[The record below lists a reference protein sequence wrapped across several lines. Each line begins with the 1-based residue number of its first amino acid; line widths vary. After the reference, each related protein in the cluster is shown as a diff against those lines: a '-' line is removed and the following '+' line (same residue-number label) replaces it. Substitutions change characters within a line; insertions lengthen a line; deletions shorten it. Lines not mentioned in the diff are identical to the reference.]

1 MLHTIQKLIGKS
13 KKELY
18 FPIFLMC
25 IDSLGSMA
33 LYFVLYLTVLDLFF
47 GTLTMNKISIYTLV
61 CLLGVIYRIIVYRKS
76 YLLCFERAFNVT
88 GQFRIKLADHFR
100 KLSLGYFNQNS
111 TGYLINTMTNDM
123 GSFEGVLSH
132 ALSFLMKTVTLCGLI
147 LVGTF
152 FINWKLALAECVV
165 LLFAVPLLRWG
176 NRLVEQLGTK
186 KRTMTARMVS
196 TVMEYIKGIKIFK
209 AHNMTSTHFERLL
222 ESLEKV
228 RKISV
233 QIECQMAP
241 PTAIYSILVNFLMPL
256 VLLGGS
262 YLLLGGQIPNESFIA
277 FLIMSMAIS
286 GLLISFEHYY
296 IMLKDLKLAA
306 DNLEK
311 AMSHAPLP
319 YQDDSF
325 TLERYDVA
333 FQKVCFSYDNGEEVL
348 HHISFTAPEG
358 SVTALIGPSGSGKST
373 VANLIARFW
382 DVSSGVITIGGRDIR
397 ELEPDR
403 LLQSISAV
411 FQENTLL
418 SDTILN
424 NIRVGK
430 PDATMEEVIVA
441 AKAACCH
448 DFISKLPDGYNT
460 VLAEGGASLSGGE
473 KQRIAIARAIL
484 KNAPILLL
492 DESTASLDADN
503 EERIN
508 RALDH
513 LMKGKTVFVIAHR
526 LNTIQNADQ
535 IILLNN
541 GNIEEIG
548 THLELLKKRGHYY
561 SMIQEQEKAKAWIAK
576 GEYPHQVAEY
586 QEKGSC
592 VVFCN

>member
-25 IDSLGSMA
+25 IDSMGSMA

-47 GTLTMNKISIYTLV
+47 GTLTMNKIGIYTLV

-325 TLERYDVA
+325 TLEQYDVA

-503 EERIN
+503 EDRIN

-576 GEYPHQVAEY
+576 GE
-586 QEKGSC
+586 
-592 VVFCN
+592 

>member
-25 IDSLGSMA
+25 IDSMGSMA

-47 GTLTMNKISIYTLV
+47 GTLTMNKIGIYTLA

-165 LLFAVPLLRWG
+165 LLLAVPLLRWG

-325 TLERYDVA
+325 TLEQYDVA

-561 SMIQEQEKAKAWIAK
+561 TMIQEQEKAKVWIAK
-576 GEYPHQVAEY
+576 GE
-586 QEKGSC
+586 
-592 VVFCN
+592 

>member
-25 IDSLGSMA
+25 IDSMGSMA

-47 GTLTMNKISIYTLV
+47 GTLTMNKIGIYTLA

-262 YLLLGGQIPNESFIA
+262 SLLLGGQIPNESFIA

-503 EERIN
+503 EDRIN

-576 GEYPHQVAEY
+576 GE
-586 QEKGSC
+586 
-592 VVFCN
+592 

>member
-47 GTLTMNKISIYTLV
+47 GTLTMNKIGIYTLV

-88 GQFRIKLADHFR
+88 GQFRINLADHFR

-348 HHISFTAPEG
+348 HHISFIAPEG

-576 GEYPHQVAEY
+576 GE
-586 QEKGSC
+586 
-592 VVFCN
+592 

>member
-25 IDSLGSMA
+25 IDSMGSMA

-47 GTLTMNKISIYTLV
+47 GTLTMNKIGIYTLV

-325 TLERYDVA
+325 TLEQYDVA

-448 DFISKLPDGYNT
+448 DFILKLPDGYNT

-526 LNTIQNADQ
+526 LNTIQNANQ

-576 GEYPHQVAEY
+576 GE
-586 QEKGSC
+586 
-592 VVFCN
+592 

>member
-25 IDSLGSMA
+25 IDSMGSMA

-47 GTLTMNKISIYTLV
+47 GTLTMNKIGIYTLV

-222 ESLEKV
+222 ESVEKV

-325 TLERYDVA
+325 TLEQYDVA

-576 GEYPHQVAEY
+576 GE
-586 QEKGSC
+586 
-592 VVFCN
+592 

>member
-47 GTLTMNKISIYTLV
+47 GTLTMNKIGIYTLV

-325 TLERYDVA
+325 TLEQYDVA

-460 VLAEGGASLSGGE
+460 VLAEGGASLSGVE

-503 EERIN
+503 EDRIN

-561 SMIQEQEKAKAWIAK
+561 TMIQEQEKAKVWIAK
-576 GEYPHQVAEY
+576 GE
-586 QEKGSC
+586 
-592 VVFCN
+592 

>member
-25 IDSLGSMA
+25 IDSMGSMA

-47 GTLTMNKISIYTLV
+47 GTLTMNKIGIYTLA

-503 EERIN
+503 EDRIN

-561 SMIQEQEKAKAWIAK
+561 SMIQEQEKAKVWIAK
-576 GEYPHQVAEY
+576 GE
-586 QEKGSC
+586 
-592 VVFCN
+592 

>member
-25 IDSLGSMA
+25 IDSMGSMA

-47 GTLTMNKISIYTLV
+47 GTLTMNKIGIYTLA

-325 TLERYDVA
+325 TLEQYDVA

-403 LLQSISAV
+403 LLQSLSAV

-576 GEYPHQVAEY
+576 GE
-586 QEKGSC
+586 
-592 VVFCN
+592 

>member
-1 MLHTIQKLIGKS
+1 
-13 KKELY
+13 
-18 FPIFLMC
+18 MC
-25 IDSLGSMA
+25 IDSMGSMA

-47 GTLTMNKISIYTLV
+47 GTLTMNKIGIYTLV

-325 TLERYDVA
+325 TLEQYDVA

-503 EERIN
+503 EDRIN

-561 SMIQEQEKAKAWIAK
+561 TMIQEQEKAKVWIAK
-576 GEYPHQVAEY
+576 GE
-586 QEKGSC
+586 
-592 VVFCN
+592 

>member
-47 GTLTMNKISIYTLV
+47 GTLTMNKIGIYTLV

-147 LVGTF
+147 VVGTF

-165 LLFAVPLLRWG
+165 LLLAVPLLRWG
-176 NRLVEQLGTK
+176 NRLVEKRGTK

-262 YLLLGGQIPNESFIA
+262 YLLLDGQIPNESFIA

-325 TLERYDVA
+325 TLEQYDVA

-513 LMKGKTVFVIAHR
+513 LMEGKTVFVIAHR

-541 GNIEEIG
+541 GNIEEMG

-576 GEYPHQVAEY
+576 GE
-586 QEKGSC
+586 
-592 VVFCN
+592 

>member
-47 GTLTMNKISIYTLV
+47 GTLTMNKIGIYTLV

-123 GSFEGVLSH
+123 GNFEGVLSH

-358 SVTALIGPSGSGKST
+358 SMTALIGPSGSGKST

-430 PDATMEEVIVA
+430 LDATMEEVIIA

-448 DFISKLPDGYNT
+448 HFISKLPDGYHT

-513 LMKGKTVFVIAHR
+513 LMEGKTVFVIAHR

-541 GNIEEIG
+541 GNIEEMG

-576 GEYPHQVAEY
+576 GE
-586 QEKGSC
+586 
-592 VVFCN
+592 

>member
-25 IDSLGSMA
+25 IDSMGSMA

-47 GTLTMNKISIYTLV
+47 GTLTMNKIGIYTLA

-325 TLERYDVA
+325 TLEQYDVA

-503 EERIN
+503 EDRIN

-535 IILLNN
+535 IILLNT

-576 GEYPHQVAEY
+576 GE
-586 QEKGSC
+586 
-592 VVFCN
+592 

>member
-25 IDSLGSMA
+25 MDSLGSMA

-47 GTLTMNKISIYTLV
+47 GTLTMNKIGIYTLA

-325 TLERYDVA
+325 TLEQYDVA

-561 SMIQEQEKAKAWIAK
+561 SMIQEQEKAKVWIAK
-576 GEYPHQVAEY
+576 GE
-586 QEKGSC
+586 
-592 VVFCN
+592 

>member
-47 GTLTMNKISIYTLV
+47 GTLTMNKIGIYTLV

-76 YLLCFERAFNVT
+76 YLLCFERAFTVT

-311 AMSHAPLP
+311 AMSHGPLP

-430 PDATMEEVIVA
+430 DR
-441 AKAACCH
+441 K
-448 DFISKLPDGYNT
+448 S
-460 VLAEGGASLSGGE
+460 
-473 KQRIAIARAIL
+473 
-484 KNAPILLL
+484 
-492 DESTASLDADN
+492 
-503 EERIN
+503 
-508 RALDH
+508 
-513 LMKGKTVFVIAHR
+513 
-526 LNTIQNADQ
+526 
-535 IILLNN
+535 
-541 GNIEEIG
+541 
-548 THLELLKKRGHYY
+548 
-561 SMIQEQEKAKAWIAK
+561 
-576 GEYPHQVAEY
+576 
-586 QEKGSC
+586 
-592 VVFCN
+592 VV

>member
-25 IDSLGSMA
+25 IDSMGSMA

-47 GTLTMNKISIYTLV
+47 GTLTMNKIGIYTLV

-147 LVGTF
+147 VVGTF

-165 LLFAVPLLRWG
+165 LLLAVPLLRWG
-176 NRLVEQLGTK
+176 NRLVEKRGTK

-325 TLERYDVA
+325 TLEQYDVA

-576 GEYPHQVAEY
+576 GE
-586 QEKGSC
+586 
-592 VVFCN
+592 

>member
-47 GTLTMNKISIYTLV
+47 GTLTMNKIVIYTLV

-535 IILLNN
+535 IILLCQ
-541 GNIEEIG
+541 
-548 THLELLKKRGHYY
+548 TRLCRQRGLQVVCYNDY
-561 SMIQEQEKAKAWIAK
+561 SYFA
-576 GEYPHQVAEY
+576 G
-586 QEKGSC
+586 
-592 VVFCN
+592 

>member
-186 KRTMTARMVS
+186 KRTMTASMVS

-503 EERIN
+503 EDRIN

-561 SMIQEQEKAKAWIAK
+561 TMIQEQEKAKVWIAK
-576 GEYPHQVAEY
+576 GE
-586 QEKGSC
+586 
-592 VVFCN
+592 

>member
-25 IDSLGSMA
+25 IDSMGSMA

-47 GTLTMNKISIYTLV
+47 GTLTMNKIGIYTLA

-448 DFISKLPDGYNT
+448 DFILKLPDGYNT
-460 VLAEGGASLSGGE
+460 VLAEGGTSLSGGE

-576 GEYPHQVAEY
+576 GE
-586 QEKGSC
+586 
-592 VVFCN
+592 

>member
-25 IDSLGSMA
+25 IDSMGSMA

-47 GTLTMNKISIYTLV
+47 GTLTMNKIGIYTLA

-325 TLERYDVA
+325 TLEQYDVA

-358 SVTALIGPSGSGKST
+358 SLTALIGPSGSGKST

-503 EERIN
+503 EDRIN

-576 GEYPHQVAEY
+576 GE
-586 QEKGSC
+586 
-592 VVFCN
+592 

>member
-25 IDSLGSMA
+25 IDSMGSMA

-47 GTLTMNKISIYTLV
+47 GTLTMNKIGIYTLA

-325 TLERYDVA
+325 TLEQYDVA

-473 KQRIAIARAIL
+473 TQRIAIARAIL

-576 GEYPHQVAEY
+576 GE
-586 QEKGSC
+586 
-592 VVFCN
+592 

>member
-25 IDSLGSMA
+25 IDSMGSMA

-47 GTLTMNKISIYTLV
+47 GTLTMNKIGIYTLA

-325 TLERYDVA
+325 TLEQYDVA

-448 DFISKLPDGYNT
+448 DFILKLPDGYNT
-460 VLAEGGASLSGGE
+460 VLAEGGTSLSGGE

-503 EERIN
+503 EDRIN

-576 GEYPHQVAEY
+576 GE
-586 QEKGSC
+586 
-592 VVFCN
+592 

>member
-25 IDSLGSMA
+25 IDSMGSMA

-47 GTLTMNKISIYTLV
+47 GTLTMNKIGIYTLV

-325 TLERYDVA
+325 TLEQYDVA

-503 EERIN
+503 EDRIN

-561 SMIQEQEKAKAWIAK
+561 TMIQEQEKAKAWIAK
-576 GEYPHQVAEY
+576 GE
-586 QEKGSC
+586 
-592 VVFCN
+592 

>member
-47 GTLTMNKISIYTLV
+47 GTLTMNKIGIYTLA

-262 YLLLGGQIPNESFIA
+262 YLLLGGQISNESFIA

-503 EERIN
+503 EDRIN

-576 GEYPHQVAEY
+576 GE
-586 QEKGSC
+586 
-592 VVFCN
+592 

>member
-25 IDSLGSMA
+25 IDSMGSMA

-47 GTLTMNKISIYTLV
+47 GTLTMNKIGIYTLA

-358 SVTALIGPSGSGKST
+358 SLTALIGPSGSGKSP

-503 EERIN
+503 EDRIN

-576 GEYPHQVAEY
+576 GE
-586 QEKGSC
+586 
-592 VVFCN
+592 

>member
-25 IDSLGSMA
+25 IDSMGSMA

-576 GEYPHQVAEY
+576 GE
-586 QEKGSC
+586 
-592 VVFCN
+592 

>member
-25 IDSLGSMA
+25 IDSMGSMA

-47 GTLTMNKISIYTLV
+47 GTLTMNKIGIYTLA

-325 TLERYDVA
+325 TLEQYDVA

-576 GEYPHQVAEY
+576 GE
-586 QEKGSC
+586 
-592 VVFCN
+592 

>member
-311 AMSHAPLP
+311 AMSHGPLP

-503 EERIN
+503 EDRIN

-561 SMIQEQEKAKAWIAK
+561 TMIQEQEKAKVWIAK
-576 GEYPHQVAEY
+576 GE
-586 QEKGSC
+586 
-592 VVFCN
+592 

>member
-47 GTLTMNKISIYTLV
+47 GTLTMNKIGIYTLV

-448 DFISKLPDGYNT
+448 DFILKLPDGYNT

-576 GEYPHQVAEY
+576 GE
-586 QEKGSC
+586 
-592 VVFCN
+592 

>member
-262 YLLLGGQIPNESFIA
+262 YLLLGGQISNESFIA

-503 EERIN
+503 EDRIN

-561 SMIQEQEKAKAWIAK
+561 TMIQEQEKAKVWIAK
-576 GEYPHQVAEY
+576 GE
-586 QEKGSC
+586 
-592 VVFCN
+592 

>member
-47 GTLTMNKISIYTLV
+47 GTLTMNKIGIYTLV

-348 HHISFTAPEG
+348 HHISFIAPEG

-448 DFISKLPDGYNT
+448 DCISKLPDGYNT

-576 GEYPHQVAEY
+576 GE
-586 QEKGSC
+586 
-592 VVFCN
+592 

>member
-18 FPIFLMC
+18 CPIFLMC
-25 IDSLGSMA
+25 IDSMGSMA

-47 GTLTMNKISIYTLV
+47 GTLTMNKIGIYTLA

-448 DFISKLPDGYNT
+448 DFILKLPDGYNT

-576 GEYPHQVAEY
+576 GE
-586 QEKGSC
+586 
-592 VVFCN
+592 

>member
-25 IDSLGSMA
+25 IDSMGSMA

-47 GTLTMNKISIYTLV
+47 GTLTMNKIGIYTLA

-325 TLERYDVA
+325 TLEQYDVA

-448 DFISKLPDGYNT
+448 DFILKLPDGYNT

-503 EERIN
+503 EDRIN

-561 SMIQEQEKAKAWIAK
+561 SMIQEQEKAKVWIAK
-576 GEYPHQVAEY
+576 GE
-586 QEKGSC
+586 
-592 VVFCN
+592 